1 ATTGAGRHHS
11 LTRGVPCTD
20 QSGAPA
26 MANPER
32 NDSSQ
37 SPTGDRLTL
46 KITVLPAR
54 EYHVA
59 GCDAPG
65 CMDAIEFRIDGAGV
79 TRPYRT
85 CRRHIA
91 VAARYL
97 IRQQFGDQLDV
108 DLAALPRLPTPE
120 LTALRTRLAE
130 FVGGEWSPALQQ
142 LRQAVDEELSRR
154 DSQSSS

>member
-1 ATTGAGRHHS
+1 
-11 LTRGVPCTD
+11 
-20 QSGAPA
+20 

-108 DLAALPRLPTPE
+108 DLAALLQAERHDMSLKMAAILAEIPRLPTPE

>member
-1 ATTGAGRHHS
+1 
-11 LTRGVPCTD
+11 
-20 QSGAPA
+20 
-26 MANPER
+26 MANRER
-32 NDSSQ
+32 RESSH

-54 EYHVA
+54 EYHAA

-65 CMDAIEFRIDGAGV
+65 CTEAIEFRVDGSGA

-85 CRRHIA
+85 CRQHIA
-91 VAARYL
+91 LAARYL
-97 IRQQFGDQLDV
+97 IRQQFGDQREV
-108 DLAALPRLPTPE
+108 DLAALLQAERHEMGLKMAAILAEIPRLSTQG
-120 LTALRTRLAE
+120 LTALRTRLTE

-154 DSQSSS
+154 DSQSGS